1 MLSAILNGKGRRL
14 PTSLPAGA
22 SLRMAFVRSEDILTS
37 TVFERLA
44 YLDGPVLWALL
55 AATFRPR
62 ILPARKVADLVHVE
76 FWPTW
81 GQAKATLEKA
91 VEPDVVLR
99 FSAGDPTQEFTLI
112 VECKLGG
119 LQYPDQ
125 WAQEWIAFQAE
136 SASGDGAAETCLLAL
151 GGLPTGAEAMV
162 DSFTDRLR
170 KSHGIEVKAAAAD
183 WVDLLK
189 ALDGLELSRASDRRV
204 VADVKAALAL
214 HGYSQYAPMFELGA
228 IAAGYG
234 IGADATDR
242 LRWAGDILPARSPSD
257 TMQAAEDDDPLS
269 GFVERVEP
277 FRPIKPHG
285 CLRSLIDV

>member
-44 YLDGPVLWALL
+44 YLDGPVFWALL

-62 ILPARKVADLVHVE
+62 ILPARKVAELSHIE

-81 GQAKATLEKA
+81 GQAKATLAKA

-99 FSAGDPTQEFTLI
+99 FSVGDPVQEITLI

-125 WAQEWIAFQAE
+125 WAQEWIAYQAE
-136 SASGDGAAETCLLAL
+136 NASEDGVAETCLLAL
-151 GGLPTGAEAMV
+151 GGLSTGAEAMV
-162 DSFTDRLR
+162 DAFTERLR

-183 WVDLLK
+183 WRDLLK
-189 ALDGLELSRASDRRV
+189 ALDGLELSRASDRLV
-204 VADVKAALAL
+204 VADVRAALAL
-214 HGYSQYAPMFELGA
+214 HGYSQYAPMSELGA
-228 IAAGYG
+228 IATSYG
-234 IGADATDR
+234 IGADAMDR
-242 LRWAGDILPARSPSD
+242 LRWAEDTPTARSTLD
-257 TMQAAEDDDPLS
+257 AMQATEDGDTLA
-269 GFVERVEP
+269 GFVKRVAP
-277 FRPIKPHG
+277 FRPIQPHG
-285 CLRSLIDV
+285 CLRSFVDA